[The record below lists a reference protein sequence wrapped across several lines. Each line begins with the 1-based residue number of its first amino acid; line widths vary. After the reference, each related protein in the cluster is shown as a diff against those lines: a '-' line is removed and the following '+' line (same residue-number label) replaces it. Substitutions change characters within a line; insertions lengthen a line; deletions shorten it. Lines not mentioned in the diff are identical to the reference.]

1 MCACDC
7 ALWVCV
13 HMQPVRMHIVH
24 THVHSVHATACVWCC
39 VSIMVTCVRMCVI
52 MCNGVWLTVITCTF
66 VITCIRSRECDC
78 VCVIA
83 YGHACAHMHPYDCTC
98 VWSR

>member
-24 THVHSVHATACVWCC
+24 TRTQCACNCMRV
-39 VSIMVTCVRMCVI
+39 VLRIIVTCVRMCV